1 MIDQTF
7 DHPFRTQVNRVLNS
21 GQSNSVVLSGN
32 VHDLFFIPGK
42 NEGDPGE
49 YISLTEYL
57 TNKWG
62 NRLDVIP
69 IVYEPNRQIRF
80 QNDGDKKRMRD
91 AWSAARMGVDPNVLA
106 VMQLTATDSERKKL
120 DEPGASFDLAMKT
133 SLERPAYALQLLR
146 SFCQTPVSYTDPDDK
161 KTVKTSRLIII
172 IEWADMLLPEAEISR
187 LSEIDR
193 LRLSICQDW
202 FSDPS
207 FTHGRNS
214 VVLLTESIG
223 LMNSRV
229 TTLPQVMKVEVP
241 APDAVTRRHFIE
253 WFEAAKVSG
262 ILPVWSTKDALA
274 DATAALNLQ
283 TLSQLLKGALHD
295 KTPITPKD
303 VVARIDI
310 YIKSQLGE
318 GTVEFK
324 QPIHSIA
331 DVVGCRKQKALW
343 EEELHARLISTGK
356 DAITGIGV
364 AGPIGG
370 GKSFFF
376 EAVAAALGMP
386 VLVLKNIRSQW
397 FGQTDVILEK
407 LFRIL
412 ISLPKVMILVD
423 EADTVF
429 GGVGPNVHDTE
440 RRLTGTIQGW
450 MADPRLR
457 GKVVWLLMSAR
468 IHLLSPDMRRP
479 GRLGIIIPMPDPVG
493 EDYDDF
499 VELTLRPVKHLIP
512 NREGEEWKKVQ
523 NALTGYSAGAF
534 QLVGSELQAL
544 MIRKKDA
551 TLDDALNLI
560 HDQLPADIETTR
572 RYQLLQAYMNT
583 TRRSLLPD
591 PENADRDREAWA
603 QELRELEAQGVTGY

>member
-7 DHPFRTQVNRVLNS
+7 DHPFRSQVSRILNS

-32 VHDLFFIPGK
+32 VHDLFFLPGK
-42 NEGDPGE
+42 TEDENGN
-49 YISLTEYL
+49 YVSLTEYL
-57 TNKWG
+57 SAKWG
-62 NRLDVIP
+62 GRKDVMP
-69 IVYEPNRQIRF
+69 IIYEPNRQIRF
-80 QNDGDKKRMRD
+80 VNPEDKDRMRGAWIKSMTGVDANTLAIEQLLGVSVDKK
-91 AWSAARMGVDPNVLA
+91 
-106 VMQLTATDSERKKL
+106 KL
-120 DEPGASFDLAMKT
+120 SVGQEFDDLMSKAG
-133 SLERPAYALQLLR
+133 ERPATAISLLR
-146 SFCQTPVSYTDPDDK
+146 LFCYISNKSKSEDLLHNCRV
-161 KTVKTSRLIII
+161 IIF
-172 IEWADMLLPEAEISR
+172 IEWADMLVPEAELSR

-193 LRLSICQDW
+193 LRLSIFQDW
-202 FSDPS
+202 FSDPA
-207 FTHGRNS
+207 FIHGRDS
-214 VVLLTESIG
+214 VLLLTESIG
-223 LMNSRV
+223 LMNSRL
-229 TTLPQVMKVEVP
+229 TTLPQIMKVEVP
-241 APDAVTRRHFIE
+241 APDTTARKHFIE
-253 WFEAAKVSG
+253 WFEMVKVSG
-262 ILPVWSTKDALA
+262 LLPVESTKNTLA
-274 DATAALNLQ
+274 DQTAALNLQ

-295 KTPITPKD
+295 KAPITQKD
-303 VVARIDI
+303 VVARINT
-310 YIKSQLGE
+310 YIQSQLGE

-324 QPIHSIA
+324 QPIHSMA
-331 DVVGCRKQKALW
+331 NVVGCRKQKALW
-343 EEELHARLISTGK
+343 ENELHQRLISTSK

-370 GKSFFF
+370 GKSFFW
-376 EAVAAALGMP
+376 EAVAAALGIP

-407 LFRIL
+407 LYRIL

-479 GRLGIIIPMPDPVG
+479 GRLGIIIPMPDPTG
-493 EDYDDF
+493 EDHDDF
-499 VELTLRPVKHLIP
+499 VELTLRPVTHLIP
-512 NREGEEWKKVQ
+512 NREGKEWKKIQ
-523 NALTGYSAGAF
+523 DAFKDYSAGAF
-534 QLVGSELQAL
+534 QLVGSELEAL

-551 TLDDALNLI
+551 TLDDVLQLI

-572 RYQLLQAYMNT
+572 RYQLIQAYMNT

-591 PENADRDREAWA
+591 PENANRDRYEWTR
-603 QELRELEAQGVTGY
+603 ELRELEAQGITGY

>member
-7 DHPFRTQVNRVLNS
+7 DHPFRSQVIRILNS

-32 VHDLFFIPGK
+32 VHDLFFLPGK
-42 NEGDPGE
+42 TEEENGN
-49 YISLTEYL
+49 YVSLTEYL
-57 TNKWG
+57 SAKWG
-62 NRLDVIP
+62 GRKDVMP
-69 IVYEPNRQIRF
+69 IIYEPNRQIRF
-80 QNDGDKKRMRD
+80 VNPEDKDRMRSAWIKAMTGVDANTLAIEQMLGVSVDKK
-91 AWSAARMGVDPNVLA
+91 
-106 VMQLTATDSERKKL
+106 KL
-120 DEPGASFDLAMKT
+120 SVGQEFDDLMTKAG
-133 SLERPAYALQLLR
+133 ERPATAISLLR
-146 SFCQTPVSYTDPDDK
+146 LFCYISNKSKSEDLLHNCRV
-161 KTVKTSRLIII
+161 IIF
-172 IEWADMLLPEAEISR
+172 IEWADILVPESELSR
-187 LSEIDR
+187 MSEIDR
-193 LRLSICQDW
+193 LRLSLFQDW
-202 FSDPS
+202 FSDPA
-207 FTHGRNS
+207 FIHGNDS
-214 VVLLTESIG
+214 VLLLTESIG
-223 LMNSRV
+223 FMNSRL
-229 TTLPQVMKVEVP
+229 TTLPQVMRVDVP
-241 APDAVTRRHFIE
+241 APDATARRHFIE

-262 ILPVWSTKDALA
+262 LLPISSTKAALA
-274 DATAALNLQ
+274 DQTAALNLQ

-303 VVARIDI
+303 VVARINT
-310 YIKSQLGE
+310 YIQSQLGE

-324 QPIHSIA
+324 QPIHSMA

-343 EEELHARLISTGK
+343 DNELHARLISMGK

-370 GKSFFF
+370 GKSFFW
-376 EAVAAALGMP
+376 EAVAAALGIP

-397 FGQTDVILEK
+397 FGQTDVIMEK
-407 LFRIL
+407 LYRIL

-493 EDYDDF
+493 EDYADF

-523 NALTGYSAGAF
+523 DALKGYSAGAF
-534 QLVGSELQAL
+534 QLVGSELEAL

-551 TLDDALNLI
+551 TLDDALRLI

-591 PENADRDREAWA
+591 PENADADREAWT